1 MKVVCQH
8 MPTAQKTTKRLKLIK
23 ITNEINMKQFLIFI
37 CGMVAG
43 ALLLYAIGFRTES
56 SIKEQL
62 TRQLVET
69 LSNNLANLNK
79 EPEVQYVEV
88 KGKKGNV
95 TLHTG
100 MPKDSVRILV
110 GKPDNVELR
119 SYGNAL
125 EDWGY
130 KIRNS
135 YVPDLEINFEDG
147 KLKSLRQD

>member
-1 MKVVCQH
+1 
-8 MPTAQKTTKRLKLIK
+8 
-23 ITNEINMKQFLIFI
+23 MKQFLIFI
-37 CGMVAG
+37 GGMVAG

-56 SIKEQL
+56 SVREQIAREL
-62 TRQLVET
+62 IEK
-69 LSNNLANLNK
+69 LSDNFAKNQEA
-79 EPEVQYVEV
+79 EVQYIEV

-100 MPKDSVRILV
+100 MTKDSVRILV

-130 KIRNS
+130 KIRNN
-135 YVPDLEINFEDG
+135 YVPDLEINFEAG

>member
-1 MKVVCQH
+1 MKSV
-8 MPTAQKTTKRLKLIK
+8 
-23 ITNEINMKQFLIFI
+23 LIFI
-37 CGMVAG
+37 GGMIAG
-43 ALLLYAIGFRTES
+43 ALILYAIGFRTES
-56 SIKEQL
+56 SVREQL
-62 TRQLVET
+62 GRELIET
-69 LSNNLANLNK
+69 LSHNLTNQEA
-79 EPEVQYVEV
+79 EVQYIEV

-100 MPKDSVRILV
+100 MTKDSVRILV

-130 KIRNS
+130 KIRNN
-135 YVPDLEINFEDG
+135 YVPDLEINFEAG

>member
-1 MKVVCQH
+1 MKS
-8 MPTAQKTTKRLKLIK
+8 
-23 ITNEINMKQFLIFI
+23 FLIFI
-37 CGMVAG
+37 GGMIAG

-56 SIKEQL
+56 SVKEKL
-62 TRQLVET
+62 RRQLIEK
-69 LSNNLANLNK
+69 LSDNLGSLSQDA
-79 EPEVQYVEV
+79 EVQYIEI

-110 GKPDNVELR
+110 GKPDEVNLR
-119 SYGNAL
+119 SYGRTNL

-135 YVPDLEINFEDG
+135 YISDLDLHFEDG
-147 KLKSLRQD
+147 KLKSVRQN

>member
-1 MKVVCQH
+1 MKH
-8 MPTAQKTTKRLKLIK
+8 I
-23 ITNEINMKQFLIFI
+23 LIFI
-37 CGMVAG
+37 CGMIAG
-43 ALLLYAIGFRTES
+43 VLLLYAIGYRKVS
-56 SIKEQL
+56 VVREQL
-62 TRQLVET
+62 GRELIES
-69 LSNNLANLNK
+69 LSKNLTNQDA
-79 EPEVQYVEV
+79 EVQYIEV

-100 MPKDSVRILV
+100 MSKDSVKILV

-135 YVPDLEINFEDG
+135 YVADLEINFENG
-147 KLKSLRQD
+147 KLKGLRQD

>member
-1 MKVVCQH
+1 
-8 MPTAQKTTKRLKLIK
+8 
-23 ITNEINMKQFLIFI
+23 MKQILVFI
-37 CGMVAG
+37 GGMVAG
-43 ALLLYAIGFRTES
+43 ALLLYAIGFRTENS
-56 SIKEQL
+56 VREQIARELIEKLSDNL
-62 TRQLVET
+62 TKQDG
-69 LSNNLANLNK
+69 
-79 EPEVQYVEV
+79 EVQYIEV

-100 MPKDSVRILV
+100 MTKDSVRILV

-130 KIRNS
+130 KIRNN
-135 YVPDLEINFEDG
+135 YMPDLEINFEAG

>member
-1 MKVVCQH
+1 
-8 MPTAQKTTKRLKLIK
+8 
-23 ITNEINMKQFLIFI
+23 MKQFLIFI
-37 CGMVAG
+37 GGMVAG
-43 ALLLYAIGFRTES
+43 ALLLYAIGFRKES
-56 SIKEQL
+56 SVREQL
-62 TRQLVET
+62 GRELIET
-69 LSNNLANLNK
+69 LSHNLTNQEA
-79 EPEVQYVEV
+79 EVQYIEV

-100 MPKDSVRILV
+100 MTKDSVRILV

-135 YVPDLEINFEDG
+135 YVSDLEINFEDG
-147 KLKSLRQD
+147 KLKSLRQN